1 MTGCEPARFFVNSE
15 HLPESVTVVEE
26 GGKRFF
32 LVGTAHV
39 SKESVNDVRR
49 TVEVVQPDS
58 ICVEL
63 CQARYQSM
71 MRRDDWRR
79 MDIFKVI
86 KEGKAAFLLIQLV
99 LQAFY
104 RKIGDKLGVQPGAE
118 MMEGVRLA
126 EETGANLVLADRDV
140 QVTLK
145 RVWGFLGFWNKVR
158 LLTQLLTGIF
168 VDEDVD
174 KSMIEDMKNKDQLE
188 SIMGAFSENFPGIKE
203 RLIDERDIYLAQKI
217 RLAPGENIVAVVGAG
232 HVPGMQRYFGQEI
245 DLSPLE
251 QLPPPSKWG
260 VFWKWGLP
268 GFFVA
273 LLGIG
278 FFRGGA
284 SVSMEAVSI
293 WVLVTGMLAAL
304 GSAAALGHPLTILSS
319 FLAAP
324 ITTLHPI
331 LAAGWVA
338 GLVQAWVKKP
348 TVSDLED
355 LPTSILTVKG
365 FWTNPVCRILL
376 VVIFAN
382 LGASIGVFI
391 SGSWIAAKVF

>member
-1 MTGCEPARFFVNSE
+1 MSFEN
-15 HLPESVTVVEE
+15 LPESVTVIED
-26 GGKRFF
+26 GDKRFF

-39 SKESVNDVRR
+39 SEESVEDVRR
-49 TVEVVQPDS
+49 TIEIVQPDS

-63 CQARYQSM
+63 CPARHQAM
-71 MRRDDWRR
+71 MQRDNWRK
-79 MDIFKVI
+79 MDIYKVI
-86 KEGKAAFLLIQLV
+86 KEGKAVFLMIQLV

-126 EETGANLVLADRDV
+126 GETGATLVLADRDV

-145 RVWGFLGFWNKVR
+145 RVWGFLGFWKKFQ
-158 LLTQLLTGIF
+158 LLTQLMASVF
-168 VDEDVD
+168 VDDDVD
-174 KSMIEDMKNKDQLE
+174 KTLIEDMKKKDQLAA
-188 SIMGAFSENFPGIKE
+188 IMGAFAEDFPQIKE

-217 RLAPGENIVAVVGAG
+217 RRAPGTNIVAVVGAG
-232 HVPGMQRYFGQEI
+232 HVPGMQQHFGRDI
-245 DLSPLE
+245 DLAPLE
-251 QLPPPSKWG
+251 ELPPPSKWG
-260 VFWKWGLP
+260 TFWKWGLP

-273 LLGIG
+273 LLVIG

-284 SVSMEAVSI
+284 NASMDVVSI
-293 WVLVTGMLAAL
+293 WIMVTGIGAAL
-304 GSAAALGHPLTILSS
+304 GSLAALGHPLTILSS

-324 ITTLHPI
+324 LTTLHPI

-348 TVSDLED
+348 TVLDLEE
-355 LPTSILTVKG
+355 LPSSVMTVKG
-365 FWTNPVCRILL
+365 FWINPVSRILL

-382 LGASIGVFI
+382 LGATIGVFV
-391 SGSWIAAKVF
+391 SGSWIAARVF

>member
-1 MTGCEPARFFVNSE
+1 MSFEN
-15 HLPESVTVVEE
+15 LPESVTVIED
-26 GGKRFF
+26 GDKRFF

-39 SKESVNDVRR
+39 SEESVEDVRR
-49 TVEVVQPDS
+49 TIEIVQPDS

-63 CQARYQSM
+63 CPARHQAM
-71 MRRDDWRR
+71 MQRDNWRK
-79 MDIFKVI
+79 MDIYKVI
-86 KEGKAAFLLIQLV
+86 KEGKAVFLMIQLV

-126 EETGANLVLADRDV
+126 GETGATLVLADRDV

-145 RVWGFLGFWNKVR
+145 RVWGFLGFWKKFQ
-158 LLTQLLTGIF
+158 LLTQLMASVF
-168 VDEDVD
+168 VDDDVD
-174 KSMIEDMKNKDQLE
+174 KTLIEDMKKKDQLAA
-188 SIMGAFSENFPGIKE
+188 IMGAFAEDFPQIKE

-217 RLAPGENIVAVVGAG
+217 RRAPGTTIVAVVGAG
-232 HVPGMQRYFGQEI
+232 HVPGMQQHFGRDI
-245 DLSPLE
+245 DLAPLE
-251 QLPPPSKWG
+251 ELPPPSKWG
-260 VFWKWGLP
+260 AFWKWGLP

-273 LLGIG
+273 LLVIG

-284 SVSMEAVSI
+284 NASMDVVSI
-293 WVLVTGMLAAL
+293 WIMVTGIGAAL
-304 GSAAALGHPLTILSS
+304 GSLAALGHPLTILSS

-324 ITTLHPI
+324 LTTLHPI

-348 TVSDLED
+348 TVLDLEE
-355 LPTSILTVKG
+355 LPSSVMTVKG
-365 FWTNPVCRILL
+365 FWINPVSRILL

-382 LGASIGVFI
+382 LGATIGVFV
-391 SGSWIAAKVF
+391 SGSWIAARVF

>member
-1 MTGCEPARFFVNSE
+1 MSFEN
-15 HLPESVTVVEE
+15 LPESVTVIED
-26 GGKRFF
+26 GDKRFF

-39 SKESVNDVRR
+39 SEESVEDVRR
-49 TVEVVQPDS
+49 TIEIVQPDS

-63 CQARYQSM
+63 CPARHQAM
-71 MRRDDWRR
+71 MQRDNWRK
-79 MDIFKVI
+79 MDIYKVI
-86 KEGKAAFLLIQLV
+86 KEGKAVFLMIQLV

-126 EETGANLVLADRDV
+126 GETGATLVLADRDV

-145 RVWGFLGFWNKVR
+145 RVWGFLGFWKKFQ
-158 LLTQLLTGIF
+158 LLTQLMASVF
-168 VDEDVD
+168 VDDDVD
-174 KSMIEDMKNKDQLE
+174 KALIEDMKKKDQLAA
-188 SIMGAFSENFPGIKE
+188 IMGAFAEDFPQIKE

-217 RLAPGENIVAVVGAG
+217 RRAPGTNIVAVVGAG
-232 HVPGMQRYFGQEI
+232 HVPGMQQYFGRDI
-245 DLSPLE
+245 DLAPLE
-251 QLPPPSKWG
+251 ELPPPSKWG
-260 VFWKWGLP
+260 TFWKWGLP

-273 LLGIG
+273 LLVIG

-284 SVSMEAVSI
+284 NASMDAVSI
-293 WVLVTGMLAAL
+293 WIMVTGIGAAL
-304 GSAAALGHPLTILSS
+304 GSLAALGHPLTILSS

-324 ITTLHPI
+324 LTTLHPI

-348 TVSDLED
+348 TVLDLEE
-355 LPTSILTVKG
+355 LPSSVMTVKG
-365 FWTNPVCRILL
+365 FWLNPVSRILL

-382 LGASIGVFI
+382 LGATIGVFV
-391 SGSWIAAKVF
+391 SGSWIAARVF

>member
-1 MTGCEPARFFVNSE
+1 VDFEN
-15 HLPESVTVVEE
+15 LPESVTVVEE

-39 SKESVNDVRR
+39 SLESVEDVRR
-49 TVEVVQPDS
+49 TVEIVRPDS

-63 CQARYQSM
+63 CPARHQAM
-71 MRRDDWRR
+71 TRRDDWKR
-79 MDIFKVI
+79 MDIYKVI
-86 KEGKAAFLLIQLV
+86 KEGKAVFLMVQLV

-126 EETGANLVLADRDV
+126 GETGATLVLADRDV

-145 RVWGFLGFWNKVR
+145 RVWGYLGFWKK
-158 LLTQLLTGIF
+158 LQLMSQLLTSIF
-168 VDEDVD
+168 VEDDVD
-174 KSMIEDMKNKDQLE
+174 KALIEDLKKKDQLAA
-188 SIMGAFSENFPGIKE
+188 IMGSFAENFPQIKE

-217 RLAPGENIVAVVGAG
+217 RKAPGTNIVAVVGAG
-232 HVPGMQRYFGQEI
+232 HVPGMQKYFGQEI
-245 DLSPLE
+245 DLAPLE
-251 QLPPPSKWG
+251 ELPPPSRWG
-260 VFWKWGLP
+260 AFWKWGLP

-273 LLGIG
+273 LLVIG

-284 SVSMEAVSI
+284 DASMDALSI
-293 WVLVTGMLAAL
+293 WVLVTGIGAAL
-304 GSAAALGHPLTILSS
+304 GSLAAFGHPLTVLSS

-324 ITTLHPI
+324 ITTLHPLI
-331 LAAGWVA
+331 AAGWVA

-348 TVSDLED
+348 TVSDLEE
-355 LPTSILTVKG
+355 LPMSVMTVKG
-365 FWTNPVCRILL
+365 FWINPVSRILL

-382 LGASIGVFI
+382 LGATIGVFV
-391 SGSWIAAKVF
+391 SGSWIASLVF